1 MYMESTALA
10 KSIARARVRAQP
22 MAGLQKPLKE
32 IPHSRQGGGDYR
44 MREKDADEKL
54 GGRNGLKKKSK
65 PLCGGIRKR

>member
-1 MYMESTALA
+1 
-10 KSIARARVRAQP
+10 